1 MPKPSLDKATKK
13 ALLDARSLVEAIVK
27 ADSNEADTR
36 ARVRHIF
43 GTIMGYDTFK
53 HITAEYAIHGAGNTV
68 HCDIAIQLSHE
79 EASKPDM
86 LVEVKRVNIDL
97 TSKHLGQAASY
108 AINKGCEW
116 VLLTN
121 SKEWKLYHISF
132 GKPPQTKLIESW
144 NLLKDDLLLLNKK
157 FEIVSYKNVRKQ
169 GLDKL
174 WEKRNVLTAN
184 NMLKA
189 ILSEESIK
197 LYQRRLKKATGITIS
212 PEDIVGS
219 LRHLL
224 NEAALSEMDKIRIS
238 LPARQKRAK
247 TSKAAKSKS
256 TSIEQE
262 VEAILAEKQ
271 SNDRESHASSG

>member
-1 MPKPSLDKATKK
+1 MAKQKLDKETRK
-13 ALLDARSLVEAIVK
+13 ALSEARKMIEEVAK
-27 ADSNEADTR
+27 RDGNEAETR

-43 GTIMGYDTFK
+43 GTIMGYDIFK
-53 HITAEYAIHGAGNTV
+53 HITAEYAIHSAGDTV
-68 HCDIAIQLSHE
+68 HCDIAVQLSHE
-79 EASKPDM
+79 EPSKPDM
-86 LVEVKRVNIDL
+86 LVELKRVNIDL
-97 TSKHLGQAASY
+97 TPKHLRQAASY
-108 AINKGCEW
+108 AIDIGCEW

-121 SKEWKLYHISF
+121 GKEWKLYHISF

-144 NLLKDDLLLLNKK
+144 DLLNDDLLILNKK

-197 LYQRRLKKATGITIS
+197 LYQRRIKKATDVTVS

-219 LRHLL
+219 FRHLL
-224 NEAALSEMDKIRIS
+224 NEAALSEMDKIKIS
-238 LPARQKRAK
+238 LPAKKQRAK
-247 TSKAAKSKS
+247 TSKAIKSKPAS
-256 TSIEQE
+256 VEQE
-262 VEAILAEKQ
+262 IEAILAEK
-271 SNDRESHASSG
+271 DAEGD

>member
-79 EASKPDM
+79 EPSKPDM
-86 LVEVKRVNIDL
+86 LVELKRVGIDL
-97 TSKHLGQAASY
+97 VPKHLRQAASY
-108 AINKGCEW
+108 AIDIGCEW
-116 VLLTN
+116 ALLTN
-121 SKEWKLYHISF
+121 GKVWKLYHISF

-144 NLLKDDLLLLNKK
+144 DLLNDDLLVLSKK
-157 FEIVSYKNVRKQ
+157 FEIISYKNVRKQ

-197 LYQRRLKKATGITIS
+197 LYQRRIKKATDVTVS

-219 LRHLL
+219 FRHLL
-224 NEAALSEMDKIRIS
+224 NEATLSEMDKIKIS
-238 LPARQKRAK
+238 LPAKQQRAK
-247 TSKAAKSKS
+247 TSKAIKSKPAS
-256 TSIEQE
+256 VEQE
-262 VEAILAEKQ
+262 VEAILAEKDAEGD
-271 SNDRESHASSG
+271 S